1 MGEIIFLGL
10 IIGIIFYEL
19 TDISPGGIVVPGIL
33 AYYLYDPSRILMTV
47 IVSVIV
53 YLVVRLLSGY
63 MVLYGKRKFVVHV
76 IMGVLLSALLGLVT
90 KQFELHV
97 LAIPLIG
104 YIVPGIIGN
113 EISKQGI
120 LKTVSAL
127 TIVVLLTGLVV
138 YIL

>member
-47 IVSVIV
+47 IVGVIA
-53 YLVVRLLSGY
+53 YLVVRFLSGY

-76 IMGVLLSALLGLVT
+76 TIGVLLSALLSLVT
-90 KQFELHV
+90 QQFELYV